1 MKKLTV
7 FAFAAILT
15 LGASSCKK
23 ACKCTITDAALDPAA
38 VSAFNTAASAAG
50 SNQTLCDAV
59 DASVTAVSTVAT
71 DGCSL
76 K

>member
-1 MKKLTV
+1 MKKLTI

-23 ACKCTITDAALDPAA
+23 ACKCTITDADIDATAKAA
-38 VSAFNTAASAAG
+38 FESAASAAG
-50 SNQTLCDAV
+50 SDATLCGIV
-59 DASVTAVSTVAT
+59 DDGVAAASSVDT